1 MGTPRSRR
9 AKTDDQ
15 TIPTNRTLTGAHCL
29 RSLHEGLSRRDAPE
43 RPTQAAARVHIVHW
57 KRRRA
62 VGAPKPKEE
71 RAALLSRTI
80 EVEAVFFERGEVG
93 RGGVE
98 REEGVFFFFF
108 FFFFE
113 FFSFRR
119 PMKRWMGF
127 RFRGLCLWLAPG
139 RLSLLM
145 KASRVHESI
154 VGVPFQW
161 ILSSDRS
168 L

>member
-1 MGTPRSRR
+1 MSSFFRPNFRLSLSLSLSKKKINAAEARHR
-9 AKTDDQ
+9 ALLQNGPNDDWQ
-15 TIPTNRTLTGAHCL
+15 KWLPANW
-29 RSLHEGLSRRDAPE
+29 RSLPQYKIYKGAPYCGPC
-43 RPTQAAARVHIVHW
+43 RFW
-57 KRRRA
+57 DSK
-62 VGAPKPKEE
+62 VGAPAGDESACRCE
-71 RAALLSRTI
+71 WFIFSST
-80 EVEAVFFERGEVG
+80 
-93 RGGVE
+93 
-98 REEGVFFFFF
+98 FFFF